1 MIRPLVLFGALALVA
16 VAAVAQQTN
25 RDLLLA
31 PSGKLFV
38 IESGSNMAFETSFE
52 SSFLLRL
59 TVQNGE
65 EIVTDFVPGS
75 LLGGFHT
82 DASLA
87 YDESNDQ
94 LFVLWQYWPN
104 RMSSELLFCSYKD
117 GQWSEV
123 HRFNQSRYTLR
134 SNLRT
139 AVTRFVESTVEGE
152 TVRRPGLTIHATWW
166 EETGYGEE
174 AHYAMIAIDKG
185 EVQEITHQALDETV
199 ADQMNPEP
207 FELPADFPGDLF
219 RSPAIFPNT
228 SGTSV
233 DIIFA
238 NSDTNRFGRVN
249 VRPIAGD
256 GVIRVPDFG
265 FRGEMPPPTRG
276 YIQATGKI
284 EVASTG
290 SGSSMALFTTG
301 EKAVS
306 YQMYRDG
313 EWSDARSLALSA
325 ILSREA
331 AVEALRK
338 LVASE

>member
-1 MIRPLVLFGALALVA
+1 MIRSLLLSAAVALVA
-16 VAAVAQQTN
+16 VAALAQQPD
-25 RDLLLA
+25 RDVLLT

-38 IESGSNMAFETSFE
+38 IESGANEAFETEFDAIQ
-52 SSFLLRL
+52 LLRL
-59 TVQNGE
+59 TIQDGE
-65 EIVTDFVPGS
+65 ENTTDFVPAS
-75 LLGGFHT
+75 LLSGFHT

-87 YDESNDQ
+87 YDAASDQ

-117 GQWSEV
+117 GQWSAV

-139 AVTRFVESTVEGE
+139 AVTRYVESTVEGG
-152 TVRRPGLTIHATWW
+152 TVRLPGLTIHATWW

-174 AHYAMIAIDKG
+174 AHYAMIALDKG
-185 EVQEITHQALDETV
+185 EVQEITHLALDEAV
-199 ADQMNPEP
+199 ADRMNPEP
-207 FELPADFPGDLF
+207 FELPSEFPRDLF
-219 RSPAIFPNT
+219 RSPAIFPNS

-233 DIIFA
+233 DVIFA
-238 NSDTNRFGRVN
+238 NSETNRFGRVN
-249 VRPIAGD
+249 IRPIAGN

-265 FRGEMPPPTRG
+265 FRGEIPPPTRG
-276 YIQATGKI
+276 YIQAAGKI
-284 EVASTG
+284 EVTTTGTG
-290 SGSSMALFTTG
+290 STMALYTAG
-301 EKAVS
+301 ERAVS

-338 LVASE
+338 LVVSE